1 MTSISDLSNATI
13 KEIKQNKIDN
23 CQELKNL
30 EYKTMLMNGSNI
42 TPKDL
47 TNTTD
52 IKITNFLENEKNANK
67 KECWTKLDKTQK
79 IKHINVY
86 CETLKEKDNLTDKEL
101 QELKNYI
108 FRCVERKYLLKAK
121 EVNYDKNENK
131 ILNLPYLI
139 FDNIERKYTFKKDEK
154 HVSTIKSLPEKK
166 NKTIK
171 IYDK

>member
-1 MTSISDLSNATI
+1 
-13 KEIKQNKIDN
+13 
-23 CQELKNL
+23 
-30 EYKTMLMNGSNI
+30 MNGSNI

-86 CETLKEKDNLTDKEL
+86 CEILKEKDNLTDKEL
-101 QELKNYI
+101 EELKNYV

-121 EVNYDKNENK
+121 EVNYDKNENIFFCNAKYEKTTTIGDYNGELQYHTK
-131 ILNLPYLI
+131 IQGI
-139 FDNIERKYTFKKDEK
+139 CK
-154 HVSTIKSLPEKK
+154 IKVYILK
-166 NKTIK
+166 
-171 IYDK
+171 